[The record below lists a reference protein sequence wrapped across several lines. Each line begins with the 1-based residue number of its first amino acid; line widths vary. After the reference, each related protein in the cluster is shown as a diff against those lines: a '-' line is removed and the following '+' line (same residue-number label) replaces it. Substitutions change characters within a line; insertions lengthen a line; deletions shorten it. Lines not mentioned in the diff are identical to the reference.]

1 MHVPAKDLL
10 LPQVPETHGEMVV
23 SVDESGMQYF
33 SGANNVNALRQLT
46 WYTKSILPTLGSFC
60 DNGTAIFLNSH

>member
-10 LPQVPETHGEMVV
+10 LPQVPETLGEMV

-33 SGANNVNALRQLT
+33 SSANNVNALRQLT
-46 WYTKSILPTLGSFC
+46 SYTKSILPTLGSF
-60 DNGTAIFLNSH
+60 L

>member
-46 WYTKSILPTLGSFC
+46 
-60 DNGTAIFLNSH
+60 